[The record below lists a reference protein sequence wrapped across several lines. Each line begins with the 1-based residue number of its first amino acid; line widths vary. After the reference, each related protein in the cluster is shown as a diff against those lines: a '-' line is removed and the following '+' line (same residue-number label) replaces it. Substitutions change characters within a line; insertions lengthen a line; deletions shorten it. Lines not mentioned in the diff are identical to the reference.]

1 MGRPHFNPLTTP
13 AEPESKEAVE
23 ALVRLIR
30 DKAENLFL
38 TRQFYCTESVLLA
51 LNNGLGG
58 GLTDDQAIAVAAPF
72 SIGVGE
78 SGCMC
83 GALAGS
89 ILAAGLLV
97 GDSAPYR
104 HRNASRKASGHLH
117 DLFKGR
123 FGGVCCRVL
132 RKKRDATAA
141 DAFKACAQVT
151 AEAAGMTA
159 RYLMGLRPGLT
170 LTADRKFLQSRDSLT
185 SGTLQRLS
193 RLVGA

>member
-13 AEPESKEAVE
+13 IDRDSKEAVE
-23 ALVRLIR
+23 ALVRLIQ
-30 DKAENLFL
+30 DKAENFFL
-38 TRQFYCTESVLLA
+38 TRQFYCTESVLLT
-51 LNNGLGG
+51 LNHGLGG

-78 SGCMC
+78 RGCMC

-97 GDSAPYR
+97 GDRAPYR
-104 HRNASRKASGHLH
+104 HRNLSRKVSGSLH

-132 RKKRDATAA
+132 RKKRDAAAA
-141 DAFKACAQVT
+141 DSFKACAQVT

-159 RYLMGLRPGLT
+159 RHLMGLRPGLV
-170 LTADRKFLQSRDSLT
+170 LTADRTFLKSRDSLAG
-185 SGTLQRLS
+185 GTMKKLS
-193 RLVGA
+193 RLVGM